1 MTFKWNVILPGA
13 VWLYSLA
20 TTLHLAWLYQ
30 RKSFGWALYD
40 FLSHKQASHT
50 HNRECLDRG
59 HGMTF
64 FKSYQWMSDTNK
76 RYDIHKVISIQVRIK
91 YTVWLLIRKSY
102 RLIKPCNTH
111 QYDIW
116 KSFWE
121 CLLNW
126 HGMTLSENVIPSPIC
141 IKTIDLIE

>member
-1 MTFKWNVILPGA
+1 MTKKWMTFYHRNDITMEDMTFEYKAMPQNKEGMTYIRNVILPGA

-64 FKSYQWMSDTNK
+64 
-76 RYDIHKVISIQVRIK
+76 
-91 YTVWLLIRKSY
+91 
-102 RLIKPCNTH
+102 
-111 QYDIW
+111 
-116 KSFWE
+116 
-121 CLLNW
+121 
-126 HGMTLSENVIPSPIC
+126 
-141 IKTIDLIE
+141 